1 MPHGVPKRDA
11 RAAFTLIEMLIVVLT
26 LGILTGAGIRFYAS
40 LTRDTRMRTATDHL
54 NAFVAACRR
63 RAVERGLPVRLNG
76 DGHRITADDAPALTF
91 DAGGWT
97 PESKRLLGGLTFEG
111 NHVTDGSGRRVSALN
126 LAFEESGGGTHPV
139 KVELISP

>member
-11 RAAFTLIEMLIVVLT
+11 QAAFTLIEMLIVVLT

-63 RAVERGLPVRLNG
+63 RAVERGLPVRLIG
-76 DGHRITADDAPALTF
+76 DDRRVTAVDAPALTF
-91 DAGGWT
+91 DGEGWT

-111 NHVTDGSGRRVSALN
+111 THVTDGSGQRITALN
-126 LAFEESGGGTHPV
+126 LAFEVPGGGTHAV
-139 KVELISP
+139 KVELTGP